1 MKYLAGVSLYLTSA
15 FVIAGEIGGGP
26 VNGVPEPGIWGLLG
40 VAGVALVVA
49 RFFNKKK

>member
-15 FVIAGEIGGGP
+15 FVIAGGVIEP

>member
-1 MKYLAGVSLYLTSA
+1 MKN
-15 FVIAGEIGGGP
+15 IAGLALLLASSVASAGTGTP
-26 VNGVPEPGIWGLLG
+26 VPEPGIWGLLG

>member
-1 MKYLAGVSLYLTSA
+1 MKN
-15 FVIAGEIGGGP
+15 IAGLTLLLASSLVSAGTGSTP
-26 VNGVPEPGIWGLLG
+26 VPEPGIWGLLG